1 MKTKNK
7 KFTFVKIIFL
17 LVLGCALFFGG
28 MLKMK
33 KDMTPKMTTD
43 LINNRLEE
51 AKELTTLK
59 YHYTNMGQFENQND
73 FYGWKVP
80 FTTKSFIVSYD
91 GTIHAGVNLEKAV
104 VGFGN
109 NRIDIQIPNSIILS
123 HEIDE
128 ESLKVFLEKDTIFNP
143 IKIEDYNDF
152 AKDQKK
158 VVEEKAIK
166 NGLLTEA
173 NEKAEKTIKELL
185 KLDDLFK
192 DYEIK
197 IYFK

>member
-1 MKTKNK
+1 MKTKSK
-7 KFTFVKIIFL
+7 KFLFVKIIVL
-17 LVLGCALFFGG
+17 LVLGCALFFAG
-28 MLKMK
+28 MLKTK
-33 KDMTPKMTTD
+33 KEMTPEMTTE

-51 AKELTTLK
+51 AKELTTTK
-59 YHYTNMGQFENQND
+59 YYYTNMGQFENQND

-91 GTIHAGVNLEKAV
+91 GIIHAGVNLENAV
-104 VGFGN
+104 VDFGN
-109 NRIDIQIPNSIILS
+109 NRIDIQIPSSTILS
-123 HEIDE
+123 HEIKE

-152 AKDQKK
+152 SKDQKK

>member
-17 LVLGCALFFGG
+17 LVLGCSLFFGG

-109 NRIDIQIPNSIILS
+109 NRIDIQIPNSTILS

-192 DYEIK
+192 EYEINV
-197 IYFK
+197 IFK

>member
-109 NRIDIQIPNSIILS
+109 NRIDIQIPNSTVLS

>member
-1 MKTKNK
+1 MKNK
-7 KFTFVKIIFL
+7 KSLLVKIIIL
-17 LVLGCALFFGG
+17 LVLGCALFFDG

-33 KDMTPKMTTD
+33 KDMTPEMNTE

-104 VGFGN
+104 VSVGN
-109 NRIDIQIPNSIILS
+109 NRIDIQVPSSTILS
-123 HEIDE
+123 HEINE

-192 DYEIK
+192 EYEINV
-197 IYFK
+197 IFK

>member
-109 NRIDIQIPNSIILS
+109 NRIDIQIPNSTILS

-152 AKDQKK
+152 ATDQKK

>member
-1 MKTKNK
+1 MKNK
-7 KFTFVKIIFL
+7 KFLLVKIIIL

-33 KDMTPKMTTD
+33 KDMTPEMTTE

-91 GTIHAGVNLEKAV
+91 GTIHAGVNLENAV
-104 VGFGN
+104 VGVGN
-109 NRIDIQIPNSIILS
+109 NRIDIQIPSSTILS
-123 HEIDE
+123 HEINE

-152 AKDQKK
+152 SKDQKK

-192 DYEIK
+192 EYEINV
-197 IYFK
+197 IFK

>member
-109 NRIDIQIPNSIILS
+109 NRIDIQIPNSTILS
-123 HEIDE
+123 HEINE
-128 ESLKVFLEKDTIFNP
+128 ESLQVFLEKDTIFNP

-152 AKDQKK
+152 SKDQKK

-192 DYEIK
+192 DYEINV
-197 IYFK
+197 IFK

>member
-109 NRIDIQIPNSIILS
+109 NRIDIQIPNSTILS

-192 DYEIK
+192 DYEINV
-197 IYFK
+197 IFK

>member
-1 MKTKNK
+1 MKNK
-7 KFTFVKIIFL
+7 KFLLVKIIVL

-33 KDMTPKMTTD
+33 KDMTPEMTTE

-91 GTIHAGVNLEKAV
+91 GTIHAGVNLENAV
-104 VGFGN
+104 VGVGN
-109 NRIDIQIPNSIILS
+109 NRIDIQIPSSTILS
-123 HEIDE
+123 HEINE

-152 AKDQKK
+152 SKDQKK

-173 NEKAEKTIKELL
+173 NEKAEKTIKEPL

-192 DYEIK
+192 EYEINV
-197 IYFK
+197 IFK

>member
-1 MKTKNK
+1 MKNK
-7 KFTFVKIIFL
+7 KSLLVKIIIL

-33 KDMTPKMTTD
+33 KDMTPEMNTE

-104 VGFGN
+104 VGVGN
-109 NRIDIQIPNSIILS
+109 NRIDIQVPSSTIFS
-123 HEIDE
+123 HEINE

-192 DYEIK
+192 EYEINV
-197 IYFK
+197 IFK

>member
-109 NRIDIQIPNSIILS
+109 NRIDIQIPNSTILS

-152 AKDQKK
+152 AKDEKK

>member
-1 MKTKNK
+1 MKNK
-7 KFTFVKIIFL
+7 KSLLVKIIIL

-28 MLKMK
+28 VLKMK
-33 KDMTPKMTTD
+33 KDMTPEMNTE

-91 GTIHAGVNLEKAV
+91 GTIHVGVNLEKAV
-104 VGFGN
+104 VGVGN
-109 NRIDIQIPNSIILS
+109 NRIDIQVPSSTILS
-123 HEIDE
+123 HEINE

-192 DYEIK
+192 EYEINVILK
-197 IYFK
+197 